1 VGDAVTVWVDSALVL
16 IILTNLVLLGSSRIR
31 TAIRTAA
38 LQGII
43 LALLPLVCRSGG
55 PVLHSL
61 LLAAG
66 SMALKGVLFPWLLFR
81 ARREANVRR
90 EPNPFV
96 GYNASVMAGV
106 VAMGLSLWLGARL
119 PLPSSGVPPL
129 VLPAAFFTI
138 LSGLFLMVTRKT
150 ALTQVVGYL
159 VLENGIYTFGVAVV
173 QDSPWLVELGVLL
186 DVFVAV
192 FVMGIT
198 VFHISREFEHVDT
211 ERLAALKD
219 WTP

>member
-1 VGDAVTVWVDSALVL
+1 MTVWIDSALVL

-38 LQGII
+38 LQGIV
-43 LALLPLVCRSGG
+43 LAALPLVARTGG
-55 PVLHSL
+55 PVTHSL
-61 LLAAG
+61 LLAFG
-66 SMALKGVLFPWLLFR
+66 SVALKGVLFPWLLFR
-81 ARREANVRR
+81 ARREAHVRR
-90 EPNPFV
+90 EPHPFV
-96 GYNASVMAGV
+96 GYNASVVAGV

-119 PLPSSGVPPL
+119 PLGGAAVPPL
-129 VLPAAFFTI
+129 VLPTAFFTI
-138 LSGLFLMVTRKT
+138 LSGLFLMVSRKT

-173 QDSPWLVELGVLL
+173 REAPLLVELGVLL

-211 ERLAALKD
+211 ERLASLRD
-219 WTP
+219 WTR

>member
-1 VGDAVTVWVDSALVL
+1 MTVWVDSALVL

-43 LALLPLVCRSGG
+43 LALLPLVCRTGG

-61 LLAAG
+61 LLAVG

-96 GYNASVMAGV
+96 GYNASVVAGV

-173 QDSPWLVELGVLL
+173 QDAPWLVELGVLL

-211 ERLAALKD
+211 ERLATLKD
-219 WTP
+219 WTQ